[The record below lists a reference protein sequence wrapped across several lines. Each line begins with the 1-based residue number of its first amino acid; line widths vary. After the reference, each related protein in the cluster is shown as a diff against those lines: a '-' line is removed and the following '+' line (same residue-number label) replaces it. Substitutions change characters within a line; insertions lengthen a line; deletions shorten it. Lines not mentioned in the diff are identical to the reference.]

1 MELIQNGL
9 ELQLVNGK
17 NTILETRKDKPMIY
31 VGCGAESV
39 DMYRGNFKIEDYV
52 IERRPLFV
60 TEVKQDGEDVVLDLQ
75 GELGIRIQLKDS
87 CAVLFFEQKNPAIN
101 RFWFRVNAEQDE
113 KCYGCGEQMSYFNLR
128 GRHFPLWSSEP
139 GVGRDKTTYV
149 TWRSDVENGGA
160 GGDYYNTNYPQ
171 QTFVSSRHYYL
182 HVDSTAYADFDF
194 RNEDFHELQIWE
206 VPASIR
212 IEAADTFLELL
223 EKESAFLGRQPE
235 LPEWVYNGLVIGV
248 QGGNERSFGLLE
260 KTLEHGI
267 QVSGVWCQDWC
278 GKRVTSFGKRLQ
290 WDWKFHK
297 EMYPDLPK
305 HIEELHKRGIKFL
318 GYVNPY
324 LVKDGEL
331 YKEGKEKGVFATR
344 ADGSDYLVDFGE
356 FDCGVVDFTNPE
368 AYEWFKN
375 EVIKKH
381 TLDIGIDGWMADFG
395 EYLPTDDLVL
405 HNGKSTMIEHNHWP
419 ALWAKCNYDAVK
431 ESGKLGQV
439 VYFMRAGAT
448 GSQKYCTL
456 LWAGDQSVDFSRHDG
471 LCTVICAAL
480 SAGMSGCGLSHSDIG
495 GYTSLFGN
503 VRTKEVFLRWSEM
516 AAFTPFMRTHEGN
529 RPDEC
534 FQYYEDEDC
543 MNRLARL
550 VDVYTMLAPY
560 MKTLVAENA
569 EKGIPVQRPLF
580 LHNEEDAAC
589 YDIQFEYLLG
599 PDMLVAPVYLAD
611 QTQWEVYLPKGEWIH
626 LWTGEE
632 FGKGTHT
639 VSSELGDTPV
649 FYKKDSEY
657 APLFEEI
664 RKKHGK

>member
-17 NTILETRKDKPMIY
+17 DTILETRKDKPMIY

-75 GELGIRIQLKDS
+75 GELGIRIQRKDS

-101 RFWFRVNAEQDE
+101 RFWFRVNAEQEE

-223 EKESAFLGRQPE
+223 EKESAFFGRQPE

-480 SAGMSGCGLSHSDIG
+480 SAGMSGCGLTHSDIG

-503 VRTKEVFLRWSEM
+503 VRTKEVFLRWAEM

-569 EKGIPVQRPLF
+569 AKGIPVQRPLF

-611 QTQWEVYLPKGEWIH
+611 QTQWEVYLPEGQWIH
-626 LWTGEE
+626 LWTGAEY
-632 FGKGTHT
+632 GKGTHT
-639 VSSELGDTPV
+639 VSAELGDTPV